1 MKTRKTAVLILITA
15 VFLII
20 TAAPLQAFSLQKAD
34 FAVNYKNHRIPF
46 KEFSLFVIPGE
57 TIELVAAEEFRNSS
71 YELLYD
77 SGQLV
82 KKGKY
87 SFRWKAPEKVG
98 LYELE
103 LRNSSR
109 SNNGK
114 MNFKVFVLYPYQNKR
129 GSFINNY
136 RIGTYPSIPQNMRQ
150 HYQTPRGFV
159 EVTPSI
165 LDVKVSP
172 HFTLGQF
179 ICSQA
184 GDYPKYLVLKEDI
197 LLKMEYFLIEIN
209 QQGIKADTFSIMS
222 GYRTPFYN
230 SSLGNSEHS
239 RHVFGDAVDIFI
251 DQNQNGVMDDLN
263 GDGRIDI
270 RDADVMYRIFVS
282 LENKEFYRPLVGGI
296 AKYRSNGSHGPFIHL
311 DSRGFKARW

>member
-1 MKTRKTAVLILITA
+1 MKLKKLS
-15 VFLII
+15 VFIII
-20 TAAPLQAFSLQKAD
+20 TAAFIITSAAPLHAFSLEKAD
-34 FAVNYKNHRIPF
+34 FAVNYKNYRIPF
-46 KEFSLFVIPGE
+46 REFSLFVMPGE
-57 TIELVAAEEFRNSS
+57 SIKLEAAEEFRDRN
-71 YELLYD
+71 YKLLYD
-77 SGQLV
+77 SGKLE
-82 KKGKY
+82 KNDKY
-87 SFRWKAPEKVG
+87 SFKWKAPEKVG

-103 LRNSSR
+103 MRNGSS
-109 SNNGK
+109 SEYGK
-114 MNFKVFVLYPYQNKR
+114 IKFKVFVMFPYQNKR

-136 RIGTYPSIPQNMRQ
+136 RIGKYPSIPQNMRQ

-165 LDVKVSP
+165 LDVRVSP

-179 ICSQA
+179 ICGQI

-197 LLKMEYFLIEIN
+197 LLKMEYFLIEVN
-209 QQGIKADTFSIMS
+209 QKGIRADTFNIMS
-222 GYRTPFYN
+222 AYRTPYYN

-270 RDADVMYRIFVS
+270 RDADVLYRIFVS
-282 LENKEFYRPLVGGI
+282 LENKEVYSPLVGGI

>member
-1 MKTRKTAVLILITA
+1 MKIRKISVLILITA
-15 VFLII
+15 AII
-20 TAAPLQAFSLQKAD
+20 ITTAAPLQAFSLQKAD

-57 TIELVAAEEFRNSS
+57 TIELAAAEEFRNTS
-71 YELLYD
+71 YELLYN

-82 KKGKY
+82 KKGKF

-103 LRNSSR
+103 LRNSSG

-114 MNFKVFVLYPYQNKR
+114 INFKVFVLYPYQNKR

-136 RIGTYPSIPQNMRQ
+136 RIGSYPSIPQNMRQ

-179 ICSQA
+179 ICSQKD
-184 GDYPKYLVLKEDI
+184 DYPKYLVLKEDI
-197 LLKMEYFLIEIN
+197 LLKLEYFLIEIN
-209 QQGIKADTFSIMS
+209 QRGIKTDTFNIMS
-222 GYRTPFYN
+222 GYRTPYYN

-239 RHVFGDAVDIFI
+239 RHVFGDAVDIFV
-251 DQNQNGVMDDLN
+251 DQNQNGVM
-263 GDGRIDI
+263 
-270 RDADVMYRIFVS
+270 
-282 LENKEFYRPLVGGI
+282 
-296 AKYRSNGSHGPFIHL
+296 
-311 DSRGFKARW
+311 